1 MRKELARNFVNGFVA
16 QRSIDEP
23 DFSAAEILF
32 KETCQLAGGAG
43 IVRAVEVNVWIGLQ
57 FFKAAR
63 PDRVG
68 DSLRNVVGGNAETTG
83 GQLTRGGQRV
93 QGILQLEAAGQAGG
107 NFEGFPRR
115 KFGDLRARE
124 TVPRRILGDLKCL
137 CGFNHRT
144 FHLIGA
150 SEDDFAR
157 LGCLRRNDR
166 RHARLEDSSFLTGD
180 FFQRVAE
187 EIFVVEINAGNDRY
201 GGRKNVRGIEASAEA
216 NFENAGFD
224 AFAREIFECH
234 GREAFEIRRMR
245 AELMGSEQLL
255 DQSLQA
261 REYRGEGFVANF
273 LAVDAHALVDAF
285 QMR

>member
-124 TVPRRILGDLKCL
+124 NEL
-137 CGFNHRT
+137 F
-144 FHLIGA
+144 
-150 SEDDFAR
+150 S
-157 LGCLRRNDR
+157 
-166 RHARLEDSSFLTGD
+166 
-180 FFQRVAE
+180 
-187 EIFVVEINAGNDRY
+187 
-201 GGRKNVRGIEASAEA
+201 
-216 NFENAGFD
+216 
-224 AFAREIFECH
+224 RET
-234 GREAFEIRRMR
+234 FEIAPDRKSTRLKSSHV
-245 AELMGSEQLL
+245 EKS
-255 DQSLQA
+255 DS
-261 REYRGEGFVANF
+261 GFF
-273 LAVDAHALVDAF
+273 LKKKKK
-285 QMR
+285 QIRTC